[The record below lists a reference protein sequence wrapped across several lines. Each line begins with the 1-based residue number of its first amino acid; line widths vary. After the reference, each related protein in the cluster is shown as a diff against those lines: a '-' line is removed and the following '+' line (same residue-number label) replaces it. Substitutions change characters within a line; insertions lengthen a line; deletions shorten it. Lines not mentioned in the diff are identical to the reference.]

1 MVTSYNLQC
10 HQRQLFFD
18 ENHHILI
25 IISLRYLSS
34 LHIYMPLFLN
44 VLNAV
49 VSKNGLI
56 TVQVVH
62 LVLILV
68 VVAENDVEDDSS
80 DERRATDTSVHPE
93 VLGVDG
99 DGNQGLGDGST
110 ESVGEEVQRLHKGL
124 HGRGSLSVSILET
137 SNRDENL
144 RDTNEDVGRSLNGD
158 VDIVGQ
164 LSLAVLSSRTL
175 SGVLVAGS
183 SAIDEMLDDGS
194 VGKTQSGEPEANGN
208 SHNGLKLDASLSK
221 DGVNDLVEDGG
232 EDQDGDGVE
241 VLHKVVGHAMALHLA
256 GLGDKV
262 GRELAVANPEDG
274 VLTRL
279 DGTNRSTVKKL
290 TEDKDLAGSE
300 GTLEL
305 VDEVIVPGDNLGLSV
320 LSAPGRLGSIH
331 VALLDHH
338 AKGLEGVGDDGS
350 LGRTVDISL
359 AAPDE
364 DENSDVEHAEA
375 HQVGSPESLVL
386 LHEGGSHQRQSTDV
400 DAPIED
406 HVDTLV
412 GDGGINDDTLSILF
426 RLDGHS
432 ASLILVGNQG
442 GNVGLDTT
450 GSKTDDDNGDDVSS
464 LSSAV
469 IHCCRERGCP

>member
-1 MVTSYNLQC
+1 M
-10 HQRQLFFD
+10 QLF
-18 ENHHILI
+18 
-25 IISLRYLSS
+25 
-34 LHIYMPLFLN
+34 LHM
-44 VLNAV
+44 LNAV

-68 VVAENDVEDDSS
+68 VVAEDDVEDDAS

-99 DGNQGLGDGST
+99 NGNQSLGDSST

-124 HGRGSLSVSILET
+124 HGRGSLGVSILKT
-137 SNRDENL
+137 GNRDENL

-164 LSLAVLSSRTL
+164 LSLAVLSSRAL
-175 SGVLVAGS
+175 SRILVAGPS
-183 SAIDEMLDDGS
+183 VVDEMLDDGS
-194 VGKTQSGEPEANGN
+194 VGEAQSSEPEANGN
-208 SHNGLKLDASLSK
+208 THNGLELDASLSE
-221 DGVNDLVEDGG
+221 DGVNDLVEDGS
-232 EDQDGDGVE
+232 EDQDGDGIE
-241 VLHKVVGHAMALHLA
+241 VLHEVVGHAMALHLA

-262 GRELAVANPEDG
+262 GRELAVANPEDR
-274 VLTRL
+274 VLRRL
-279 DGTNRSTVKKL
+279 DGTNRTMVKKL

-305 VDEVIVPGDNLGLSV
+305 IDKVIVPGDNLGLSV
-320 LSAPGRLGSIH
+320 LSSPGRLGSIH
-331 VALLDHH
+331 VALPDHH

-350 LGRTVDISL
+350 LRRTVDVGL
-359 AAPDE
+359 AAPDK
-364 DENSDVEHAEA
+364 DENSDVEHAET
-375 HQVGSPESLVL
+375 HQVGGPETLVL

-442 GNVGLDTT
+442 SNVRLDTT
-450 GSKTDDDNGDDVSS
+450 SSETDDDNGDDVSS

-469 IHCCRERGCP
+469 LHCCRERGCP